1 MKAMSDLYLF
11 SARGNARARLQQ
23 ITDDLVGA
31 DAMFGQSA
39 CVYATGSFGR
49 LEAGPQ
55 SDLDLFIV
63 IETDAKTSKKLLLN
77 AVDEIKLKSELIST
91 AEKNEVAKFDGG
103 GRFLTSHTIESFT
116 KWLGSNEDDFRNT
129 LTGRM
134 LLLLESKPLIGNVT
148 YRKTIDL
155 VIEKYFRDYAG
166 HEGNFVPSFLFNDI
180 IRMWRTFCV
189 NYEFYRKDADSRNK
203 IKNLKLKFSRML
215 TCYSGIVYLMAVY
228 ARDARVQPDDVRAMI
243 AISPTERLEAIAAI
257 DFGFTGDIAAILRK
271 AVENAL
277 SGYSEFLELTH
288 QGSRE
293 AVKAYNADEAR
304 WREKSYAF
312 GRCLSTMIDGLGEVS
327 PRADG
332 LRRLILI

>member
-1 MKAMSDLYLF
+1 MSNLYLF
-11 SARGNARARLQQ
+11 SARERARVRLEK

-31 DAMFGQSA
+31 NEAFGQRA

-49 LEAGPQ
+49 LEAGPK

-63 IETDAKTSKKLLLN
+63 IETDTEAPKNPLLN

-91 AEKNEVAKFDGG
+91 AEKNDLAKFDGG
-103 GRFLTSHTIESFT
+103 GRFLTSHSIDSFT
-116 KWLGSNEDDFRNT
+116 EWLGSNEDDFRNT

-134 LLLLESKPLIGNVT
+134 LMLLESKPLIGNAT

-166 HEGNFVPSFLFNDI
+166 HENEFVPSFLFNDI

-189 NYEFYRKDADSRNK
+189 NYEFHRKEGDSRNK

-228 ARDARVQPDDVRAMI
+228 ARDDRVRPDDVRAMI
-243 AISPTERLEAIAAI
+243 AISPTERLEAITAV
-257 DFGFTGDIAAILRK
+257 DFGFTGDIAVTLQK

-277 SGYSEFLELTH
+277 TAYSDFLELTH
-288 QGSRE
+288 QASKT
-293 AVKAYNADEAR
+293 AVKIYNADEAM

-312 GRCLSTMIDGLGEVS
+312 GRCLSTMIDQLGEVS
-327 PRADG
+327 PKADG

>member
-1 MKAMSDLYLF
+1 MSNNYLL
-11 SARGNARARLQQ
+11 SARECAQARLLQ
-23 ITDDLVGA
+23 ITEDLTRA
-31 DAMFGQSA
+31 DEVFGQRA

-49 LEAGPQ
+49 LEAGPE

-63 IETDAKTSKKLLLN
+63 IETDSKSLEKPLLN

-134 LLLLESKPLIGNVT
+134 LMLLESKPLIGNVI
-148 YRKTIDL
+148 YRRTIDQ
-155 VIEKYFRDYAG
+155 VIEKYFRDYTG
-166 HEGNFVPSFLFNDI
+166 HEDEFIPAFLFNDV

-189 NYEFYRKDADSRNK
+189 NYEFYRKVGDSRDK
-203 IKNLKLKFSRML
+203 IKNLKLKYSRML

-228 ARDARVQPDDVRAMI
+228 ARDNRVQPDDVRAMI
-243 AISPTERLEAIAAI
+243 AISPTERLEAIAGAN
-257 DFGFTGDIAAILRK
+257 FGITGSVAGTLQET
-271 AVENAL
+271 VEQAL
-277 SGYSEFLELTH
+277 SGYSEFLMLTH
-288 QGSRE
+288 QGSK
-293 AVKAYNADEAR
+293 KAAQLYNSDETQ

-312 GRCLSTMIDGLGEVS
+312 GRHLSTMIDCLGEIS
-327 PRADG
+327 PKADG